1 MAQLKIDRM
10 AKVLAF
16 ADACGKD
23 GFLIADVAK
32 LIHERKDVA
41 SNLVSRL
48 VSRGNLRVAGSR
60 LVERG
65 SVGSVRVSV
74 YQFVHNRLPDQPIY
88 DSTKKPTNVFEYL
101 AFFHHDEDW
110 DPKEP
115 EKATG
120 AVPGSPEKIEVL
132 RLRAERGEHLWHR
145 RDTTNAHP
153 RCEPMRVCHV

>member
-1 MAQLKIDRM
+1 VTQLKIDRM

-16 ADACGKD
+16 AKDCGNE
-23 GFLIADVAK
+23 GFLIADVAE

-41 SNLVSRL
+41 SSIVSRL
-48 VSRGNLRVAGSR
+48 VSRGNFRIIGSR
-60 LVERG
+60 LVDRG
-65 SVGSVRVSV
+65 CVGSVRVSV
-74 YQFVHNRLPDQPIY
+74 YAFVHGQLPDIPVF
-88 DSTKKPTNVFEYL
+88 DPTKKPRNVFEFL

-115 EKATG
+115 EIATG

-132 RLRAERGEHLWHR
+132 RMRAERGEHLWHK
-145 RDTTNAHP
+145 RDTTNGHA